1 MKLCAALIFE
11 NLHLEIIKIIVI
23 NIIIKII
30 KEYIII
36 NNKIIKKILCSIKI
50 ETYLKWFGI
59 YPTMNSP
66 CYSVASQVVSQLEK
80 ESQSIPP
87 PQIHNCRIQP

>member
-50 ETYLKWFGI
+50 ETYLK
-59 YPTMNSP
+59 
-66 CYSVASQVVSQLEK
+66 
-80 ESQSIPP
+80 
-87 PQIHNCRIQP
+87 

>member
-36 NNKIIKKILCSIKI
+36 NNNIIKKILCSIKI
-50 ETYLKWFGI
+50 ETYLK
-59 YPTMNSP
+59 
-66 CYSVASQVVSQLEK
+66 
-80 ESQSIPP
+80 
-87 PQIHNCRIQP
+87 